1 MKSFQTL
8 KKSLK
13 GKLRFSEPLS
23 RHTTFCIGGPA
34 KIWAEPSN
42 EDDLRKLITLGKR
55 CGLKIVVLGA
65 GSNILAS
72 DKGFEGL
79 ILKMSSPQFSNL
91 EIRKNRLKAGA
102 GTKLARCVYSAC
114 KQSLR
119 GMEGLSG
126 IPGTVGGAIIMNSG
140 FKTNIGKIVKRLK
153 VMDRDGKILMLKS
166 KDLKFGYRKSNL
178 CRYIILEAEFVL
190 KRGSEKYLRKECVR
204 LRQLR
209 KDTQP
214 WDKPSAGCAFRN
226 PKGKCESASSL
237 IEKCG
242 LKGRAF
248 GGAKISNVHA
258 NFIIN
263 DKSASS
269 KDVDC
274 LMKLVKKNVM
284 KKFNISLKSE
294 IIKIG
299 S

>member
-1 MKSFQTL
+1 MESFQTL

-13 GKLRFSEPLS
+13 GKLIFGEPLS

-34 KIWAEPSN
+34 KIWAEPSS
-42 EDDLRKLITLGKR
+42 EDDLRKLITFAKR
-55 CGLKIVVLGA
+55 LGLKFVVLGA

-79 ILKMSSPQFSNL
+79 ILMMSSPQFSNL
-91 EIRKNRLKAGA
+91 EIKKNQLKAGA
-102 GTKLARCVYSAC
+102 GAKLARCVYSAC
-114 KQSLR
+114 KHSLS
-119 GMEGLSG
+119 GMEGLFG

-140 FKTNIGKIVKRLK
+140 YKTSIGKIVKRLR
-153 VMDRDGKILMLKS
+153 VMDRNGKILTLKS
-166 KDLKFGYRKSNL
+166 KDLKFVYRKSNV
-178 CRYIILEAEFVL
+178 CRYIILEAEFAL
-190 KRGSEKYLRKECVR
+190 KLGNEKDLRKECVR

-214 WDKPSAGCAFRN
+214 WDKPSAGCVFRN
-226 PKGKCESASSL
+226 PKGRCESASSL

-242 LKGRAF
+242 LKGRVF
-248 GGAKISNVHA
+248 GGAKISNVHS

-263 DKSASS
+263 NKSASS
-269 KDVDC
+269 KDVAS
-274 LMKLVKKNVM
+274 LMKLVKNSVM
-284 KKFNISLKSE
+284 KKFNIALKSE